1 MGAIT
6 SAFNQAAGAVAG
18 AAVAIKHTKE
28 KEFNEAMSA
37 QDHAIVA
44 QGQAQNAT
52 DEANAAYHKAQ
63 EPDGLIEQ
71 LSNAEVTKEY
81 ADKAY
86 EKAKNRKNASP
97 VTVFERMTAAQ
108 AADKAFRKLKDE
120 YDSVV
125 GMMDRAAVMRN
136 QAIQATELAVKK
148 TNKYKT
154 RWGGIR

>member
-37 QDHAIVA
+37 QDHAIVV

-52 DEANAAYHKAQ
+52 DEANAAYNKAR
-63 EPDGLIEQ
+63 EPGGLIDQ
-71 LSNAEVTKEY
+71 LSEATVTKEY

-86 EKAKNRKNASP
+86 EKASSRKNASP
-97 VTVFERMTAAQ
+97 VTVFERMTAKQ
-108 AADKAFRKLKDE
+108 AADRAFKKLSDE

-125 GMMDRAAVMRN
+125 GMMDRATVMRN
-136 QAIQATELAVKK
+136 QAIQATELATKK
-148 TNKYKT
+148 TEK
-154 RWGGIR
+154 